1 MLTEREREL
10 IERIGGQYGQA
21 IDLRKEPGVLIE
33 ILREFGPRIGDLLG
47 DDDPGGGGG
56 GGGGVDSSIAIAG
69 PGSGTVTMEDLF
81 RLVLETREEIIKLSE
96 RIARRQ

>member
-33 ILREFGPRIGDLLG
+33 ILREFGPRIGEVLG
-47 DDDPGGGGG
+47 DDDGGG